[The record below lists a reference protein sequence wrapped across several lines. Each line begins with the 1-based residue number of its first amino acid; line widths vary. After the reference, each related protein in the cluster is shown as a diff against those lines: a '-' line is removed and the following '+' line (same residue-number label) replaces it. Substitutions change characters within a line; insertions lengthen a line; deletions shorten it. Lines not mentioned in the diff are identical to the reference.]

1 MAEIGTLPD
10 PGGRRPAR
18 PAVLNWAI
26 RHSIP
31 LAIALGPL
39 LAVLTA
45 WAMSDGA
52 RLTGSDAFLRLILLV
67 DLCYVLTLGALI
79 AWRVGTLVIARR
91 RRPVGTRLHLKLAAV
106 FAAVALVPTIIV
118 AIFAALTLGFGLESL
133 FTDRIGSVVRNSL
146 ATAEAYEREH
156 LASLRQD
163 ATNMAGDLNRA
174 ARQGITGDQL
184 NELVTKQ
191 ALIRELPRAYVFN
204 LDKQIIARGEFSYL
218 FHFVPPSDD
227 QLRAA
232 RGGEIVL
239 IEDAGRNEIRA
250 LVFLADFFD
259 SFLYISHTVQG
270 DVLRL
275 LDETR
280 DTVQFYER
288 IERERGDILLD
299 YAVIY
304 LGFALLVILASILM
318 GLRFAERL
326 AKPVGRLAEAAERVG
341 GGDLDVRVRDTGGDD
356 EISMLGRVFNRMTGQ
371 LKGQRD
377 ALVRAHDDTE
387 RRRRFIEAVLS
398 GVTAGVIGLDGDG
411 RVELMNEAAAEML
424 ALDQAGSMGAP
435 LARIAPGMEGLYVS
449 ARAAPGAVAQG
460 EVRQVVRGEDR
471 EFLARVAPKS
481 SDDPSQ
487 GFVLTFDDMTALAS
501 AQRMAAWGDVAR
513 RIAHEIKNPLTPI
526 QLSAD
531 RLRRKFRGKLG
542 PDGDSFEQYLDVITR
557 QAADIR
563 RMVDEF
569 SKFARM
575 PEPTIDLHDLAALV
589 REAVLLQ
596 KEANSQIEYALSLPD
611 RAVEASF
618 DRGLVGQVLTN
629 LLQNAADSLDARAD
643 RDGDRAPPGRIVVT
657 LEEGARSLR
666 LTIEDNGVGLP
677 REGRERLTDPYVTT
691 RAKGTGLGL
700 AIVKKIVEQ
709 HGGKLQL
716 GDAGGADG
724 LDGARISVRLPR
736 QAGRAQVPEGRAG
749 EAA

>member
-1 MAEIGTLPD
+1 
-10 PGGRRPAR
+10 
-18 PAVLNWAI
+18 
-26 RHSIP
+26 
-31 LAIALGPL
+31 
-39 LAVLTA
+39 VLTA

-156 LASLRQD
+156 LATLRQD

-377 ALVRAHDDTE
+377 ALVRAHDETE

-481 SDDPSQ
+481 SEDPSQ

-531 RLRRKFRGKLG
+531 RLRRKFRGRLG

-596 KEANSQIEYALSLPD
+596 KEANSQIEYALSLPE

-618 DRGLVGQVLTN
+618 DRGLMGQVLTN

-709 HGGKLQL
+709 HGGKLLL